1 MPEDASIKQY
11 NTSLFYKDVNV
22 FTDYVKDVINYKGEP
37 LVKANLQ
44 ASLQGATLD
53 WFTNELTEL
62 EKRPHAA
69 DALVKLQSL
78 SYGYNNIRNDRTP
91 RAFAQDVIHHA
102 RAAQHDIPKPT
113 PTTTLTQFLEQLESR
128 SGIWKDIANGYQKDC
143 NKGTQPYSKP
153 KHQQSQ
159 RTQGKSPQEHQADQP
174 RTDQPYYPSNGYGY
188 GRSYYP
194 QYQYQPHPNAS
205 LFAQQMQQYQY
216 GQQPPASNQNP
227 LYQSPAQPQATAQL
241 QGN

>member
-62 EKRPHAA
+62 EKRSLHALPLDQGWLPELVKCFRPHAA

-102 RAAQHDIPKPT
+102 RAAQVNNTFNQIT
-113 PTTTLTQFLEQLESR
+113 IVWTRLE
-128 SGIWKDIANGYQKDC
+128 
-143 NKGTQPYSKP
+143 PY
-153 KHQQSQ
+153 
-159 RTQGKSPQEHQADQP
+159 
-174 RTDQPYYPSNGYGY
+174 
-188 GRSYYP
+188 
-194 QYQYQPHPNAS
+194 
-205 LFAQQMQQYQY
+205 L
-216 GQQPPASNQNP
+216 
-227 LYQSPAQPQATAQL
+227 
-241 QGN
+241 